1 MSGTRNPSLAQLYG
15 RIGGLRARSRHDP
28 LEYTAA
34 ARRAFLAGF
43 EDQVD
48 PYRVLPPE
56 ERKARAE
63 AAKKAHMAELAYRS
77 AVVRAG
83 RARQRASAG
92 ASKAAAEPNEADHA
106 GC

>member
-43 EDQVD
+43 ENQVD

-77 AVVRAG
+77 AVVRAV
-83 RARQRASAG
+83 RARRRAAAR